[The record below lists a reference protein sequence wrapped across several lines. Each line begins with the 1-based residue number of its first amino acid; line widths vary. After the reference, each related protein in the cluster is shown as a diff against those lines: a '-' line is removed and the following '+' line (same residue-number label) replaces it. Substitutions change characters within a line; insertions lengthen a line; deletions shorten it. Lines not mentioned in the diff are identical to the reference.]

1 MSFFFSFLSTC
12 VFAWLLLYFKS
23 DNLPSMISLL
33 CNLSSLAFL
42 SRERSM
48 LVDISRGLEKKVYSA
63 ILGCS
68 VLHANKV
75 VF

>member
-1 MSFFFSFLSTC
+1 
-12 VFAWLLLYFKS
+12 
-23 DNLPSMISLL
+23 
-33 CNLSSLAFL
+33 
-42 SRERSM
+42 M